1 MASQPPPQKPFFW
14 LDESQLQ
21 KIAQAEATR
30 RQRRAWTSLI
40 VGLGLVVFAI
50 VGLFSPP
57 TYTAGGYYDTSGNLV
72 GRLALTLGASCILG
86 ALWGLR
92 VFSIFPAAGR
102 AVGRILARPSGI
114 TWFRVGVILSILL
127 GAAIIAAS
135 IYWRPRQ

>member
-50 VGLFSPP
+50 V
-57 TYTAGGYYDTSGNLV
+57 GGYYDTSGNLV